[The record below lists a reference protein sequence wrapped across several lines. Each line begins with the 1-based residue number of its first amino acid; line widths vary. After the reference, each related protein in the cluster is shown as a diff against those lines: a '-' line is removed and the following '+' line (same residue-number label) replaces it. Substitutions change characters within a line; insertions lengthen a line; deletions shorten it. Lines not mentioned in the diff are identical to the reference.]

1 MKPRRALF
9 VFLVLLGIAL
19 AADVWV
25 RFAPL
30 PADIWHRIPAE
41 AHDVAGD
48 WPEPGGFEAVRQLP
62 DPKARLV
69 ELDKIIR
76 ATARTELLEGS
87 PEEGLLTYVTRSA
100 LWGFPD
106 ISTLWIEGDRIH
118 LRGHLVFGRGDFGVN
133 RARIEGWLA
142 RAGLVEQP

>member
-1 MKPRRALF
+1 MNLR
-9 VFLVLLGIAL
+9 LVLFGLALVLVLAL
-19 AADVWV
+19 AADAWV

-30 PADIWHRIPAE
+30 PADIWHRIPVE
-41 AHDVAGD
+41 TRTEAGD
-48 WPEPGGFEAVRQLP
+48 WPEAGGFEAVRQLP

-76 ATARTELLEGS
+76 ATPRTELLEGS

-100 LWGFPD
+100 IWGFPD